1 MADGRYNKVR
11 ALFWTETEGW
21 TDEEKLLALYLKT
34 TAHNNAL
41 GCYALPV
48 GYACEDLGWSPERF
62 RELLGELLAKGFL
75 QYDPAT
81 KMALIPGHLRDNS
94 LENPNQVKAALK
106 ALADLP
112 DTPLFTSIADELTGQ
127 GKDFL
132 QPLIVEL
139 RLRAK
144 QLGQLLPKPL
154 AEPLPEQLPERF
166 PKHQPRV
173 RDPVTRA
180 RDPVTV
186 TVAAG
191 STEPEP
197 ERAGAREEAVLAGEG
212 GFVPPAAG
220 VGGEGSPAAGEGG
233 ESPAP
238 EVVCIKHDNVMTPIT
253 QVPADRLAYLV
264 NSGKTTKARRQA
276 AEELARREAARS
288 PRNGKATGPPAPPPR
303 PPTREELAQAAER
316 AQQIRRER
324 GWDKE
329 TPAEDHGFNSLGGLV
344 AKALRE
350 GDE

>member
-132 QPLIVEL
+132 QPLIVAL

-144 QLGQLLPKPL
+144 QLGQLLPKPF
-154 AEPLPEQLPERF
+154 AEQLPEQLAERL

-197 ERAGAREEAVLAGEG
+197 ERAGAREEVD
-212 GFVPPAAG
+212 
-220 VGGEGSPAAGEGG
+220 GEGSPAAGGEGSLSLGEGG

-238 EVVCIKHDNVMTPIT
+238 EAVCIKHDGVMTPIT
-253 QVPADRLAYLV
+253 EVPGDRLAYLV
-264 NSGKTTKARRQA
+264 NNGKTAKARRQA
-276 AEELARREAARS
+276 AEELRRRDEEKA
-288 PRNGKATGPPAPPPR
+288 PRNGRAAVAPPDVLR
-303 PPTREELAQAAER
+303 PPRTPEEWAAHNER
-316 AQQIRRER
+316 VRQIREAN

-329 TPAEDHGFNSLGGLV
+329 TPAEDHGYTSLGAAV

-350 GDE
+350 GEE